1 MKKNVLKMAVAALF
15 ATTLTSC
22 VTINSGASI
31 SNDTIGS
38 KVGEAKSSIILG
50 LWSSKGEQNDIKKA
64 AQNGGI
70 TKIHQVEYVDKS
82 ILLGLVINHTTKVY
96 GD

>member
-1 MKKNVLKMAVAALF
+1 MAVAALF

-96 GD
+96 GE

>member
-1 MKKNVLKMAVAALF
+1 MKKNVLKMAVAALL

-96 GD
+96 GE

>member
-38 KVGEAKSSIILG
+38 EVGEAKSSIILG

-70 TKIHQVEYVDKS
+70 TEIHQVEYVDKS

-96 GD
+96 GE